1 MPVDVHVHGHE
12 GFNKIAAAFH
22 AGAADWDYQLD
33 RGLENA
39 GEVVAK
45 EIRTSSRPYMPAGY
59 EEVFEK
65 SLVTKVTVVAHG
77 LIRRAN
83 VSVKAFGRK
92 GHPRQVEKL
101 EKGLLKHKFWG
112 RWVNVPQAWQKIRAG
127 FVTEPARRAAERA
140 TREIKKAVRKVTDK
154 IERAI

>member
-1 MPVDVHVHGHE
+1 MPVDVNVHGHD
-12 GFNKIAAAFH
+12 GFDKVAAAFH
-22 AGAADWDYQLD
+22 AGAADWDRELN
-33 RGLENA
+33 RGLEDA

-59 EEVFEK
+59 EEVFEN
-65 SLVTKVTVVAHG
+65 SLVTRVTVVVQG
-77 LIRRAN
+77 LARRAN

-112 RWVNVPQAWQKIRAG
+112 HWVNVPQAWQKIRAG
-127 FVTEPARRAAERA
+127 FVTEPARRAAHKA
-140 TREIKKAVRKVTDK
+140 TREIEKAVRKVTDGIK
-154 IERAI
+154 RAI